1 MIDFNDI
8 GKYKENNRIEAKK
21 ALGGLPESLWET
33 YSAFANTLG
42 GVILLGVEELPG
54 KILRCIDLPDP
65 ERLLSRFRT
74 LLEDRT
80 KVSANILSEA
90 DLQIHEIAGNHII
103 SIHVPRAQ
111 RTDRPVYINQNP
123 FSGTYRRSGEG
134 DYRCTEEEI
143 QAMLRD
149 AAQRTHD
156 MQVYEELSPDVLM
169 TDTIRRCRALGNE
182 AADADDTAF
191 LLRLGAA
198 ALGKDGRLHPAAAG
212 ILLFAGIETIL
223 SLFPEYRFY
232 YTDPSGDTRQYGKN
246 LLDIYLTVCDEITAS
261 CAAAADPEIR
271 RGILEAFSNSLI
283 NADYHA
289 AGGLCVRA
297 APDRIEFSN
306 PGSFRVQ
313 KERVYAG
320 GVSDPRNTVIFRVFK
335 YMEIGRGTGSGIQN
349 LFYVWKRH
357 GFSAPEIR
365 EEFHPE
371 RITTVLPLT
380 GDVKRERIR
389 TGAAELSAGSAAVIE
404 YLTKNV
410 SATASGLSGAL
421 GFSLQDTR
429 GFLAILRTKEIIT
442 ESPNGSGI
450 FRLKA

>member
-1 MIDFNDI
+1 
-8 GKYKENNRIEAKK
+8 
-21 ALGGLPESLWET
+21 
-33 YSAFANTLG
+33 
-42 GVILLGVEELPG
+42 
-54 KILRCIDLPDP
+54 
-65 ERLLSRFRT
+65 
-74 LLEDRT
+74 
-80 KVSANILSEA
+80 
-90 DLQIHEIAGNHII
+90 
-103 SIHVPRAQ
+103 
-111 RTDRPVYINQNP
+111 
-123 FSGTYRRSGEG
+123 
-134 DYRCTEEEI
+134 
-143 QAMLRD
+143 
-149 AAQRTHD
+149 
-156 MQVYEELSPDVLM
+156 M

-380 GDVKRERIR
+380 GDVKREPDPHRCGGTQRGVGGRHRVSDEKCFCDCLRTFRRAWVFPAGYARIPCDSADERDYNGKSERIR
-389 TGAAELSAGSAAVIE
+389 HFPAESIKAERCPKDENPFIPARCGINKNCEPGACRQSGSAQHH
-404 YLTKNV
+404 TGTHP
-410 SATASGLSGAL
+410 SPR
-421 GFSLQDTR
+421 TR
-429 GFLAILRTKEIIT
+429 VPRPL
-442 ESPNGSGI
+442 PGI
-450 FRLKA
+450 